1 MKLPLIILS
10 SLVALSSAFATSKP
24 NIILIY
30 ADDLGYGDLGCYGAK
45 GYETPELD
53 RMAKEGMRF
62 TDFSTSSSICTPSR
76 AGLLTGRYAKRWG
89 HNGRVYFPDSKDGM
103 PSSEITIA
111 EVLKEVGYQTAAI
124 GKWHLG
130 HRPEYLPTAQGFG
143 FYYGIPFSNDMWQA
157 PDIPLAKYVIFNEG
171 FGPEKYAEGSR
182 KNKKKYQD
190 KVPLMLGN
198 EVIEWPVDQRLITRM
213 YTEKTQAFIEENKD
227 EPFFIYLAHSMPHV
241 PLFSS
246 DAFDGK
252 TKRGA
257 FGDVIEELDWS
268 VGQLLQTL
276 KDTGIAQN
284 TLVIFTSDNGPWL
297 SKKEAAGTAAPLRDG
312 KFTDFEGGCRV
323 PTIAWQPGTVPGG
336 VVCDVQTSTLDML
349 PTIAAMAGASVPQD
363 RVIDGLD
370 IRAVLVGDFEDAP
383 QRDYSL
389 YRSDNS
395 IRVGDW
401 KLHLQREKRQMPSWG
416 PSAKPIASPELYN
429 LSSDVAEKN
438 NIIKDHPE
446 KAEELSRR
454 LAKVNAQWP
463 SKN

>member
-1 MKLPLIILS
+1 MKLPLLFLS
-10 SLVALSSAFATSKP
+10 SLVATSSIFATSKP

-30 ADDLGYGDLGCYGAK
+30 TDDLGYGDLGCYGAK

-53 RMAKEGMRF
+53 QMAKEGMRF

-111 EVLKEVGYQTAAI
+111 EMLKEVGYQTAAI

-130 HRPEYLPTAQGFG
+130 HKPEYLPTAQGFDL
-143 FYYGIPFSNDMWQA
+143 YYGIPFSNDMWQD
-157 PDIPLAKYVIFNEG
+157 PNIPLAENVVFNEG
-171 FGPEKYAEGSR
+171 FGRAEYAEGSR

-213 YTEKTQAFIEENKD
+213 FTEKAQAFIQDNKD
-227 EPFFIYLAHSMPHV
+227 EQFFIYLAHSMPHV

-246 DAFDGK
+246 EAFDGK
-252 TKRGA
+252 SERGA
-257 FGDVIEELDWS
+257 IGDVIEELDWS
-268 VGQLLQTL
+268 VGQILQTL
-276 KDTGIAQN
+276 KDAGIAEN

-312 KFTDFEGGCRV
+312 KFTDFEGGSRV
-323 PTIAWQPGTVPGG
+323 PTIAWQPGAVPAG
-336 VVCDVQTSTLDML
+336 VECHVQTSTLDML
-349 PTIAAMAGASVPQD
+349 PTIAAMTGASVPQD
-363 RVIDGLD
+363 REIDGLD
-370 IRAVLVGDFEDAP
+370 VRAVLNGKFSDAP
-383 QRDYSL
+383 KREYSL

-401 KLHLQREKRQMPSWG
+401 KYMK
-416 PSAKPIASPELYN
+416 AKQGARLFN
-429 LSSDVAEKN
+429 LAKDVGEKN
-438 NIIKDHPE
+438 NIIKDHPG

-454 LAKVNAQWP
+454 LAQVNAQWP
-463 SKN
+463 SKD

>member
-1 MKLPLIILS
+1 MKLPLIFLS
-10 SLVALSSAFATSKP
+10 GLLAASSIFAASKP
-24 NIILIY
+24 NVILIY
-30 ADDLGYGDLGCYGAK
+30 TDDLGYGDLGCYGAK

-53 RMAKEGMRF
+53 RMAQEGMRF

-111 EVLKEVGYQTAAI
+111 ELLKAVGYKTAAI

-130 HRPEYLPTAQGFG
+130 HRPEYLPTAQGFD

-157 PDIPLAKYVIFNEG
+157 PEIPLADNVVFNEG
-171 FGPEKYAEGSR
+171 FGPKQYAEGSR
-182 KNKKKYQD
+182 KNKSKYQD

-198 EVIEWPVDQRLITRM
+198 EVIEWPVDQRLITRK
-213 YTEKTQAFIEENKD
+213 YTEQAQAFIQDNQEQA
-227 EPFFIYLAHSMPHV
+227 FFLYFAHSMPHV
-241 PLFSS
+241 PLYVSE
-246 DAFDGK
+246 AFDGK
-252 TKRGA
+252 SERGL

-276 KDTGIAQN
+276 KDVGIAEN

-297 SKKEAAGTAAPLRDG
+297 SKKDAAGTAGPLRDG
-312 KFTDFEGGCRV
+312 KFSDFEGGCRV
-323 PTIAWQPGTVPGG
+323 PTIAWRPGTVPAG

-349 PTIAAMAGASVPQD
+349 PTIAALAEAPVPQD
-363 RVIDGLD
+363 RVLDGFD
-370 IRAVLVGDFEDAP
+370 IRAVLNGNIGDAP

-401 KLHLQREKRQMPSWG
+401 KYMK
-416 PSAKPIASPELYN
+416 AKQGARLFN
-429 LSSDVAEKN
+429 LAKDVGEKN
-438 NIIKDHPE
+438 NLIKELPE
-446 KAEELSRR
+446 KAEELSGR
-454 LAKVNAQWP
+454 LAEVNAQWP